1 VSLSR
6 PRLLEGLGRA
16 ESNDEI
22 AHELKIG
29 VETVRTHTANIL
41 RKLGVRSRR
50 ALIGIAERR

>member
-1 VSLSR
+1 MQLSAV
-6 PRLLEGLGRA
+6 EQAAAAWGETNG
-16 ESNDEI
+16 EI

-50 ALIGIAERR
+50 ALRGIAEHR